1 MGILEDADLSD
12 EEYGRLTL
20 LFYVAFLIC
29 EMPHAYLMQRLPT
42 AKYLGTM
49 VCLWGTVVAC
59 TSACENYAS
68 LAALRFLLG
77 MFESAISPSL
87 ILVTSMWY
95 RRDEQPTRVGLWYI
109 GVGMASIVGALISYG
124 FQFYVGHAFKSWQIM
139 FLIVGLITVIIGIN
153 VIIFMPDNP
162 MSARRLTHPERVAAV
177 KRLRENQTG
186 VENKHFKPYQLW
198 HLAKDPQTW
207 LLAFITTAASI
218 PNGAV
223 GGFQSILISGFGYT
237 DKESALL
244 QMPGGAIAVASV
256 LIATF
261 TAARF
266 NARGLNI
273 IFWSAFG
280 GLIGGSLLAFG
291 KAQSTQ
297 LAGNYITHVV
307 GAFLPCSY
315 AFSAANTAGHT
326 KKVSMNAILL
336 MSFCLGNI
344 LGPLTFRNA
353 DAPSFIPGKYR
364 CATLQTFILFC
375 GYANCLP
382 PLSYSENHN
391 RSSRRCSHP
400 SDNHTTAILQM
411 AEQETR
417 SRNGWNRAQA

>member
-1 MGILEDADLSD
+1 
-12 EEYGRLTL
+12 
-20 LFYVAFLIC
+20 
-29 EMPHAYLMQRLPT
+29 
-42 AKYLGTM
+42 
-49 VCLWGTVVAC
+49 
-59 TSACENYAS
+59 
-68 LAALRFLLG
+68 
-77 MFESAISPSL
+77 
-87 ILVTSMWY
+87 
-95 RRDEQPTRVGLWYI
+95 
-109 GVGMASIVGALISYG
+109 MASIVGALMSYG

-139 FLIVGLITVIIGIN
+139 FLVVGLITVSIGII

-177 KRLRENQTG
+177 QRLRENQTG

-280 GLIGGSLLAFG
+280 GLLGGSLLAFG

-353 DAPSFIPGKYR
+353 DAPSFIPGKHFLTR
-364 CATLQTFILFC
+364 KL
-375 GYANCLP
+375 
-382 PLSYSENHN
+382 
-391 RSSRRCSHP
+391 
-400 SDNHTTAILQM
+400 AIV
-411 AEQETR
+411 
-417 SRNGWNRAQA
+417 